1 MIWMAVQ
8 VTTSG
13 GRNIL
18 WRPPA
23 QLVSWWIL
31 TVHCTHAS
39 SKIPVHIKQFSTKN
53 DYRTKIWPSADV
65 EMSKCKSNVRMQSLP
80 LGWSRYP
87 WRQAQRTPSALL
99 WQWCAQ
105 PISSSHRELAVSS
118 TTDRLHRANTRLC
131 LHLQHMRQN
140 CIFFRNKL

>member
-1 MIWMAVQ
+1 
-8 VTTSG
+8 
-13 GRNIL
+13 
-18 WRPPA
+18 
-23 QLVSWWIL
+23 
-31 TVHCTHAS
+31 
-39 SKIPVHIKQFSTKN
+39 
-53 DYRTKIWPSADV
+53 
-65 EMSKCKSNVRMQSLP
+65 MSKCKSNVRMQSLP

-140 CIFFRNKL
+140 CFFFQKQTITTHCKPLQPTPKHILARDTIALSN